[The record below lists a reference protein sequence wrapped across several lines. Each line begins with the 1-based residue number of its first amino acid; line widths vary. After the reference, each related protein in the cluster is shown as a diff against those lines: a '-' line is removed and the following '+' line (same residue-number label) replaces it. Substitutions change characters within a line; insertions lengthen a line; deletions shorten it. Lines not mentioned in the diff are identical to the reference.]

1 MNTFFK
7 KMICFFLGAPSVC
20 CCAGFSR
27 QEEGAALKPRS
38 TGSGPTGPVV
48 FLAALSV
55 HCCAGFSRR
64 GGGAALQP
72 RSTGSGP
79 TGPVVASALGSFG
92 SRAKWLCY
100 GVWNLPGSGIE
111 PVSPA
116 LAADSHLLSF
126 QDVQEM
132 NTLTFRCNRNLNNR
146 VGCGFSPIVVQLLSQ
161 G

>member
-1 MNTFFK
+1 MLRVFAAVR
-7 KMICFFLGAPSVC
+7 GSP
-20 CCAGFSR
+20 GGER
-27 QEEGAALKPRS
+27 GAALQPRS

-55 HCCAGFSRR
+55 RCCAGFSRQEE
-64 GGGAALQP
+64 GAALQP

-92 SRAKWLCY
+92 LRAKWLCY